1 MLGSMSK
8 HWSIL
13 WKPPMP
19 KVSEEDLEIIQMTLS
34 EATEA
39 FGDLVDKY
47 QGRLYNSIVQVFGHR
62 DAEDI
67 TQDAFVKAFQNLDSF
82 LGNSSF
88 YTWLHRIA
96 FNTAVSHF
104 RKKRPI
110 KSIEELQE
118 AIGDHLANESNPPDE
133 LMERKERDEHIQ
145 RSLDFLKEE
154 HKTILILREVERM
167 SYETLAD
174 LFAVPVGTIRSRL
187 YRARMALREATSRYF
202 DAESP

>member
-1 MLGSMSK
+1 
-8 HWSIL
+8 
-13 WKPPMP
+13 MP

-88 YTWLHRIA
+88 YTWLYRIA

-167 SYETLAD
+167 PYETLAD